1 MADIRFAESISGY
14 AVKTNKVGMAD
25 TTLIKCSTTK
35 FLELAEVYITDGCAL
50 EGSFAYALHTIK
62 WVFNKL
68 FATIKSVF
76 LNLCYFALAC
86 YAHQIVAIES
96 EMVAHTGE

>member
-1 MADIRFAESISGY
+1 MS
-14 AVKTNKVGMAD
+14 D
-25 TTLIKCSTTK
+25 TTLIECGTTK
-35 FLELAEVYITDGCAL
+35 FLELAEVYQSDGCAL
-50 EGSFAYALHTIK
+50 KGSTTYALHTIK

-68 FATIKSVF
+68 FATIESVL

-86 YAHQIVAIES
+86 YTHQFVAIES

>member
-1 MADIRFAESISGY
+1 
-14 AVKTNKVGMAD
+14 MAD

-35 FLELAEVYITDGCAL
+35 FLEMAEVYQTDGCTL
-50 EGSFAYALHTIK
+50 EGSTAYALHTIK
-62 WVFNKL
+62 WVFNKF
-68 FATIKSVF
+68 FATIKSVL

-86 YAHQIVAIES
+86 YTHQFVAVES